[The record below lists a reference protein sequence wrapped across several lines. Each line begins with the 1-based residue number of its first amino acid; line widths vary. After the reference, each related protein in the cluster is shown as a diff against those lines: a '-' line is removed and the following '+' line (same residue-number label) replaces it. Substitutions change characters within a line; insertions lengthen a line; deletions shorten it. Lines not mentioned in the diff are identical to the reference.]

1 MKTYNRALDYTVLAL
16 AQLQSGNGPMAAR
29 LLAKAVASN
38 DINAAI
44 ATLEAS
50 NKHAFELQAKAK
62 AAAVKAEAV
71 KADATKTVA
80 SKSRLKASEDK
91 VEVEDDADEDMDFD
105 GEDDPLADLPDE
117 DDTAVEESEEV
128 EDAPA
133 VAMAKVLSSMSRRAT
148 KK

>member
-62 AAAVKAEAV
+62 AE
-71 KADATKTVA
+71 ATKTVA
-80 SKSRLKASEDK
+80 SKSRLKASEDE
-91 VEVEDDADEDMDFD
+91 VEVEDDAEEDMDFD
-105 GEDDPLADLPDE
+105 GEDGLAFRAHVGRQVLYQ
-117 DDTAVEESEEV
+117 
-128 EDAPA
+128 
-133 VAMAKVLSSMSRRAT
+133 LSSKGT
-148 KK
+148 VL

>member
-62 AAAVKAEAV
+62 AEAVKAE
-71 KADATKTVA
+71 ATKTVA
-80 SKSRLKASEDK
+80 SKSRLKASEDE

-117 DDTAVEESEEV
+117 DDTAVEEVEEV